1 MHDPKDIE
9 LLGEDSRK
17 RRHQRSDQTAFGFL
31 LARHDP
37 SLFKT
42 RLPSDRA
49 QVGLCLIV
57 VIELVECFTEA
68 IRELD
73 PVVNYG
79 EEHFGLIVF
88 EGVAAA

>member
-9 LLGEDSRK
+9 LLGEASRK

-49 QVGLCLIV
+49 QVGRCLIV

-68 IRELD
+68 IRKLD
-73 PVVNYG
+73 PVCR
-79 EEHFGLIVF
+79 
-88 EGVAAA
+88 